1 MEPITSKLHFKS
13 YLYVI
18 ALHKSKPFK
27 KNIFFKKK
35 IKIIAMIGFN
45 LKVVF
50 TFSSEKKG

>member
-1 MEPITSKLHFKS
+1 MEPIISKLHFKS

-18 ALHKSKPFK
+18 ALHKGKPFK
-27 KNIFFKKK
+27 KNIFFKK